1 MKSHYP
7 YRHKRATPVIRYPQA
22 VWHPLPQCPG
32 CRYETYL
39 RGPYGETLV
48 LVGYRYGR
56 CVYEGEAPA
65 LNWSDQDDDSA
76 FYAEEELV
84 AEFLEQVIQACR
96 LNIRNTN
103 NERGTYGYSYYY

>member
-1 MKSHYP
+1 MKAHHP
-7 YRHKRATPVIRYPQA
+7 YRRKRATPVIRYPQA
-22 VWHPLPQCPG
+22 VWHPLPRCPG
-32 CRYETYL
+32 CRYEIYL

-56 CVYEGEAPA
+56 CVYEGEASA
-65 LNWSDQDDDSA
+65 LNWMGQDDDTA

-84 AEFLEQVIQACR
+84 AEFLEQVIQAYR

-103 NERGTYGYSYYY
+103 NERGTYGYGYYY